1 MFSRRIRV
9 EYEQGPM
16 CLPAP
21 LKWLDSFAMRSFTND
36 PVFDDTL
43 PLADGLIEAG
53 TRVLLSLLKERM
65 EDWFRRK
72 SYLPKD
78 RSLLLREESPPS
90 SESAPH

>member
-9 EYEQGPM
+9 EYEEGDARQ
-16 CLPAP
+16 PAP

-43 PLADGLIEAG
+43 PLADGLMEAG
-53 TRVLLSLLKERM
+53 TRVPLPLLKERM

-78 RSLLLREESPPS
+78 KNLLVHEEAPS
-90 SESAPH
+90 AQP

>member
-1 MFSRRIRV
+1 MFSRRIHV
-9 EYEQGPM
+9 EYEEGGARR
-16 CLPAP
+16 PAP

-43 PLADGLIEAG
+43 PLADGLMEAG
-53 TRVLLSLLKERM
+53 TRVPLPLLKERM

-78 RSLLLREESPPS
+78 KNLLVHEEAPS
-90 SESAPH
+90 AQP